1 MIRHTV
7 AALLVLSALP
17 SHATTY
23 TIDPDHAQGVFRW
36 KHLGFSSPAGQFSRG
51 EGTLEFDP
59 SAPTK
64 AYVKVTIPLSS
75 LLTGVP
81 ALDDDLK
88 SDGFFDIAKFPTA
101 TFQSTKVQKA
111 ATGHLQLTGTLD
123 LHGVSKPVVLDVA
136 VEKIGTNP
144 RDGLPTIGFDATAT
158 IRRSEFGLG
167 AFVPQVGDQIE
178 MRIALEAVDAKAYA
192 AYLKAQAEEAAKS
205 GEKK

>member
-1 MIRHTV
+1 MIRHIAPV
-7 AALLVLSALP
+7 LLVLSALP
-17 SHATTY
+17 TYATTY
-23 TIDPDHAQGVFRW
+23 TIDPDHAQGIFRW
-36 KHLGFSSPAGQFSRG
+36 KHLGFSSPAGQFSGG

-64 AYVKVTIPLSS
+64 SSVKVTIPLSS
-75 LLTGVP
+75 LLTGVS

-88 SDGFFDIAKFPTA
+88 SERFFDIAKFPMA
-101 TFQSTKVQKA
+101 TFQSTRVQKGA
-111 ATGHLQLTGTLD
+111 MGHLQLMGNLD
-123 LHGVSKPVVLDVA
+123 LHGVSKPVTLDVV

-158 IRRSEFGLG
+158 IHRSEFGLG

-178 MRIALEAVDAKAYA
+178 MRIALEAVDAQAYT
-192 AYLKAQAEEAAKS
+192 AYLKAHADEEAKS

>member
-1 MIRHTV
+1 MIRHIAPV
-7 AALLVLSALP
+7 LLVLSALP

-36 KHLGFSSPAGQFSRG
+36 KHLGFSSPAGQFSGG
-51 EGTLEFDP
+51 EGTLQFDP

-64 AYVKVTIPLSS
+64 SYVKVTIPLSS
-75 LLTGVP
+75 LLTGVS

-88 SDGFFDIAKFPTA
+88 SERFFDIAKFPTA
-101 TFQSTKVQKA
+101 TFQSTKVKKGA
-111 ATGHLQLTGTLD
+111 MGHLQLLGNLD
-123 LHGVSKPVVLDVA
+123 LHGVSKPVMLDVA

-158 IRRSEFGLG
+158 ILRSEFGLG

-192 AYLKAQAEEAAKS
+192 EYLKAHADEDAKS